1 MVGNSLF
8 DLPSDWKFDPKA
20 VLPFMGSWGHG
31 GHLKLDYVDHGDDWA
46 ELSLD
51 WREELVGEP
60 ETGVLASA
68 VIISLMDIATSLSVW
83 TKLGK
88 FRPQATMD
96 LRVDYLRPSPKGAKV
111 YGRGICYHLSHSVAF
126 VRGFAHNGNA
136 DEPLAYVTGTFIRV
150 GDRIA

>member
-1 MVGNSLF
+1 MAPRSLF
-8 DLPSDWKFDPKA
+8 DLPPDWKFDPRA
-20 VLPFMGSWGHG
+20 ALPFMGGWGHG
-31 GHLKLDYVDHGDDWA
+31 GHLKLDYVDHGEDWA

-60 ETGVLASA
+60 DTGVLASA

-83 TKLGK
+83 TKFGK

-111 YGRGICYHLSHSVAF
+111 YGRGTCYHLSHSVAF

-136 DEPLAYVTGTFIRV
+136 DEPLAYVTGRV

>member
-1 MVGNSLF
+1 MAAQSLF
-8 DLPSDWKFDPKA
+8 DLPPDWKFDPKVA
-20 VLPFMGSWGHG
+20 LPFMGGWGHG
-31 GHLKLDYVDHGDDWA
+31 GHLKLDYVDHGEDWA

-126 VRGFAHNGNA
+126 VRGFAHNGNT

>member
-20 VLPFMGSWGHG
+20 ALPFMGSWGHG
-31 GHLKLDYVDHGDDWA
+31 GHLKLDYVDHGDDWT